1 MGIKNGRS
9 CAPAILC
16 TDLFLCLLSDNF
28 KILIFNFGFS
38 ISSVFFCKC
47 TISVGLSMMCYRLGK
62 VNKTCLGECQLRGR
76 IGKLLYMC

>member
-47 TISVGLSMMCYRLGK
+47 KIRLLLFDAAKAKYTYHSNTVPTAFGQQS
-62 VNKTCLGECQLRGR
+62 GE
-76 IGKLLYMC
+76 